1 MNKVLKI
8 ITKQEF
14 TSLYRFGFLPKDP
27 SRIIVED
34 ERSNAFDNLFVE
46 RLLQL
51 PYFSG
56 DEEYL
61 TIGFT
66 DSKKNENVINIEEVI
81 EIIPFTEAAKVS
93 YEQKFDSRIVF
104 QSARF
109 EDLVTEAEIK
119 IDVEGKIR
127 GAESLWKILNID
139 QQIEHY
145 VQKEDVD
152 FALRAK
158 RQGQKSNEFQYSFDA
173 HLLAYDRYELFPNSD
188 LGYFYDVG
196 EVFAH
201 SMDKPTFKGSGFYHF
216 LESIK
221 EVHRDTAL
229 SKLIDFI
236 EKSEEVSAF
245 KNKCSKGNLKQ
256 YLAGVLFL
264 MFKDELADKDSVHET
279 EIKKKVDYIL
289 TNKPYKEELRYALYL
304 TGIFYGYGKFYTDLY
319 NHEGLPIFGE
329 KFTSKK
335 DLDGKIYTQIDTE
348 TKEESVKADVELDK
362 VQSDDETDPKDEEE
376 FLVSEEIKNTSNTQ
390 MGIQEI
396 RGQLTQILEN
406 ESDKTK
412 KLEGDFLVHLKNILS
427 IFTETDDPNR
437 DECIKVLK
445 EEFSDVV
452 DFKSKIV
459 IRLKQNPELKFK

>member
-27 SRIIVED
+27 NRIIIED
-34 ERSNAFDNLFVE
+34 ESSGSFDDLFVE

-56 DEEYL
+56 DEEY
-61 TIGFT
+61 IAIAFT
-66 DSKKNENVINIEEVI
+66 DSKKNENVINIEEVL
-81 EIIPFTEAAKVS
+81 EVIPFTEAAKVS

-158 RQGQKSNEFQYSFDA
+158 RQGQKSNEFQNSFDA

-221 EVHRDTAL
+221 EEHRDTPL

-236 EKSEEVSAF
+236 EKSEEISAF
-245 KNKCSKGNLKQ
+245 KNKCSKGELKQ

-264 MFKDELADKDSVHET
+264 MFKDELADKDSIYET
-279 EIKKKVDYIL
+279 DIKKKVDWINDYRHYI
-289 TNKPYKEELRYALYL
+289 EELDYAIYL
-304 TGIFYGYGKFYTDLY
+304 TGVFFGCSKFYSDLY
-319 NHEGLPIFGE
+319 DHEGLPIFGE

-335 DLDGKIYTQIDTE
+335 DLVGKTDPQIDLETTE
-348 TKEESVKADVELDK
+348 ETVKTDVVLNEVVSQDK
-362 VQSDDETDPKDEEE
+362 TEPNDEE
-376 FLVSEEIKNTSNTQ
+376 LEEVKSTGQVQI
-390 MGIQEI
+390 GVQEI
-396 RGQLTQILEN
+396 REQLTQILEN
-406 ESDKTK
+406 EPDKTK
-412 KLEGDFLVHLKNILS
+412 KLEGDFLTHLKKILS
-427 IFTETDDPNR
+427 KFTETDDPNR

-445 EEFSDVV
+445 GEFSDVV

-459 IRLKQNPELKFK
+459 IQLKQNPELKFE